1 MEQAP
6 RVDEHCVVSKVRVRD
21 ISAPRH
27 CPYSLSTGFLLH
39 ARVGYAE
46 EVEAGESPKRQLV
59 MY

>member
-6 RVDEHCVVSKVRVRD
+6 RVGEYGVVSKVRVPE

-27 CPYSLSTGFLLH
+27 CPCSPRTDFLLH

-46 EVEAGESPKRQLV
+46 EIEAGE
-59 MY
+59 